1 MFIIAAVTLPET
13 QTQFC
18 SIDSLEASESLL
30 GTAPRANVW
39 FMLEYSGRW
48 GNQALKESSVSEQ
61 VKEHL
66 NAQLKLIPEARLLL
80 VKRPLAE
87 RDGITFAAA
96 VATGNEPALYR
107 FRIEIYEEL
116 LSFDLVAIVAG
127 EARYASALT
136 SEPMFVVC
144 TNGLRDQCCAL
155 HGMAVYAALAHEH
168 PGLVWESTHHGGHRF
183 AANMLHLPH
192 GLSYGRLRADSAA
205 EVTLSALDGNIA
217 FDYLRGRST
226 LGEAAQAAEGFLRR
240 ELALPGLNGLVFI
253 GTEDLPDGQSAVSFN
268 SDERAYTAVVAR
280 YETGAQVHASCG
292 DEKTNPVVEYRLVEI
307 KTA

>member
-18 SIDSLEASESLL
+18 SIDSLEVAESLL
-30 GTAPRANVW
+30 GTAPRADVW
-39 FMLEYSGRW
+39 FLLECSGRW
-48 GNQALKESSVSEQ
+48 GNQALKESSIPDS

-66 NAQLKLIPEARLLL
+66 NAQLKQIPEARLLL
-80 VKRPLAE
+80 IKRPLAE

-96 VATGNEPALYR
+96 VAAGNEPALYR
-107 FRIEIYEEL
+107 FRIESYEDL
-116 LSFDLVAIVAG
+116 LGFDLAAIAAG
-127 EARYASALT
+127 DARYASAL
-136 SEPMFVVC
+136 SAEPMFVIC

-155 HGMAVYAALAHEH
+155 HGMAVYAALAHEY
-168 PGLVWESTHHGGHRF
+168 PGMVWESTHHGGHRF

-192 GLSYGRLRADSAA
+192 GLTYGRLRADSAA
-205 EVTLSALDGNIA
+205 EGAQAALDGNIA

-240 ELALPGLNGLVFI
+240 ELALPGLNGLAH
-253 GTEDLPDGQSAVSFN
+253 TASEELPGGQWAVSFN

-280 YETGAQVHASCG
+280 HETGAQVHASCG
-292 DEKTNPVVEYRLVEI
+292 DEKTNPVAEYSLVEI